1 MAETNRPDEVSVP
14 DSGFT
19 DSREG
24 APKLRLSQMG
34 NNGVRVLAGYIAE
47 EENRALR
54 WPFAMQTY
62 SQMLKDATIA
72 PAITAIEGAIAQVPW
87 DVVAT
92 PGKEEEQAA
101 QVKFLKQVMIDMD
114 SPFRE
119 AIRYM
124 ATHNSY
130 GFAVTEKVYR
140 YREYAK
146 GSKFNDGLIG
156 LKRLTPI
163 PQETVVGWDFRNN
176 GRDLNGLYQAP
187 PVVSNR
193 NQFSTNVT
201 DEPTFI
207 PRKKFILVRNASNKN
222 NPEGVSPLK
231 SVYRAWRYKQTYEE
245 FEATSVA
252 KDARGLKVLY
262 LPPQYMS
269 PDASPEDKMVMEY
282 YQRGISSLNNN
293 EQTSLILPMFRDEKG
308 NKMFELEVVSVMGTQ
323 ANNINEI
330 INRLK
335 KEVITGLSAAQLI
348 LGQEGGGSYSLAES
362 LDGVTKMVVNE
373 RLTQIAEQLNH
384 DLIPQLFA
392 LNGWDITDTP
402 KFEYGEV
409 SSESL
414 DEIGKY
420 IQRTA
425 AVGLVPKTP
434 EMVNFITDRL
444 GVAPQFK
451 ETEDGEEEFLS
462 KLTNY
467 TSGASEGLA
476 SPVGNGTAKTL
487 GSGRDNSSI
496 NVEGAA

>member
-1 MAETNRPDEVSVP
+1 MDEDVSVP
-14 DSGFT
+14 ESGFP

-24 APKLRLSQMG
+24 APKIRLSQMG
-34 NNGVRVLAGYIAE
+34 NNGVRVIAGHIAE

-72 PAITAIEGAIAQVPW
+72 PAIAAIEGAIAQVPW
-87 DVVAT
+87 NVVAT

-101 QVKFLKQVMIDMD
+101 QVKFLKQVMVDME

-119 AIRYM
+119 TIRYM

-140 YREYAK
+140 YREFSK

-156 LKRLTPI
+156 LKKLAPI
-163 PQETVVGWDFRNN
+163 PQETVVAWNFRDK
-176 GRDLNGLYQAP
+176 GKDLDGLYQSP

-193 NQFSTNVT
+193 DSFDVSVTN
-201 DEPTFI
+201 EPTFI
-207 PRKKFILVRNASNKN
+207 PRKKFILVRNSSNKN
-222 NPEGVSPLK
+222 NPEGSSPLK
-231 SVYRAWRYKQTYEE
+231 SVYRAWRYKQTMEE

-262 LPPQYMS
+262 LPPQYLS
-269 PDASPEDKMVMEY
+269 PDASPEDKQVYEF

-293 EQTSLILPMFRDEKG
+293 EQSAMILPMFRDEKG
-308 NKMFELEVVSVMGTQ
+308 NKMFELDVVSVMGTQ
-323 ANNINEI
+323 ANDVDKI
-330 INRLK
+330 IQRYK
-335 KEVITGLSAAQLI
+335 KEIITGLMAAQLI
-348 LGQEGGGSYSLAES
+348 LGQDGGGSFSLAES

-409 SSESL
+409 SAESL

-425 AVGLVPKTP
+425 AVGMFPKTP
-434 EMVNFITDRL
+434 EAVNYVTDRL
-444 GVAPQFK
+444 GGLPPQFK
-451 ETEDGEEEFLS
+451 DDVSQEEFLP

-467 TSGASEGLA
+467 TSGAGEGQN
-476 SPVGNGTAKTL
+476 SPTGQGTAKKL
-487 GSGRDNSSI
+487 GSGRDNTSA
-496 NVEGAA
+496 NLNGAA

>member
-1 MAETNRPDEVSVP
+1 MDEDVSVP
-14 DSGFT
+14 ESGFP

-24 APKLRLSQMG
+24 APKIRLSQMG
-34 NNGVRVLAGYIAE
+34 NNGVRVIAGYIAE
-47 EENRALR
+47 EENRSLR

-72 PAITAIEGAIAQVPW
+72 PAIAAIEGAIAQVPW
-87 DVVAT
+87 NVVAT

-101 QVKFLKQVMIDMD
+101 QVKFLKQVMVDME

-140 YREYAK
+140 YREYSK

-156 LKRLTPI
+156 LKKLAPI
-163 PQETVVGWDFRNN
+163 PQETVVAWNFRDK
-176 GRDLNGLYQAP
+176 GKDLDGLYQAP

-193 NQFSTNVT
+193 DSFDVSVTN
-201 DEPTFI
+201 DPTFI
-207 PRKKFILVRNASNKN
+207 PRKKFILVRNSSNKN
-222 NPEGVSPLK
+222 NPEGSSPLK
-231 SVYRAWRYKQTYEE
+231 SVYRAWRYKQTFED
-245 FEATSVA
+245 FEATQVA

-262 LPPQYMS
+262 LPPQYLS
-269 PDASPEDKMVMEY
+269 PDASEEDKAVYEHY
-282 YQRGISSLNNN
+282 KRGISSLNNN
-293 EQTSLILPMFRDEKG
+293 EQTALILPMFRDEKG
-308 NKMFELEVVSVMGTQ
+308 NKMFELDVVSVMGTQ
-323 ANNINEI
+323 SNDINEI

-335 KEVITGLSAAQLI
+335 KEIITGLSAAQLI
-348 LGQEGGGSYSLAES
+348 LGQDGGGSFSLAES
-362 LDGVTKMVVNE
+362 LDGVTKMIVNE

-409 SSESL
+409 SAESL

-425 AVGLVPKTP
+425 AVGMFPKTP
-434 EMVNFITDRL
+434 EAVNYVTSRL
-444 GVAPQFK
+444 GGITPQFK
-451 ETEDGEEEFLS
+451 DDTPEEEFLP

-467 TSGASEGLA
+467 TSGAGEGQN
-476 SPVGNGTAKTL
+476 SPVGSGTAKTV
-487 GSGRDNSSI
+487 GTGRDSSAA
-496 NVEGAA
+496 NLEGKA

>member
-1 MAETNRPDEVSVP
+1 MDEDVSVP
-14 DSGFT
+14 ESGFS
-19 DSREG
+19 DNREG
-24 APKLRLSQMG
+24 APKIRLSQMG
-34 NNGVRVLAGYIAE
+34 NNGVRVIAGHIAE

-72 PAITAIEGAIAQVPW
+72 PAIAAIEGAIAQVPW
-87 DVVAT
+87 NVVAT

-101 QVKFLKQVMIDMD
+101 QVKFLKQVMVDME

-140 YREYAK
+140 YREYSK

-156 LKRLTPI
+156 LKKLAPI
-163 PQETVVGWDFRNN
+163 PQETVVAWNFRDK
-176 GRDLNGLYQAP
+176 GKDLDGLYQAP

-193 NQFSTNVT
+193 DSFDVSVTN
-201 DEPTFI
+201 EPTFI
-207 PRKKFILVRNASNKN
+207 PRKKFILVRNSSNKN
-222 NPEGVSPLK
+222 NPEGSSPLK
-231 SVYRAWRYKQTYEE
+231 SVYRAWRYKQTMEE

-262 LPPQYMS
+262 LPPQYLS
-269 PDASPEDKMVMEY
+269 PDASPEDKQVYEF

-293 EQTSLILPMFRDEKG
+293 EQSAMILPMFRDEKG
-308 NKMFELEVVSVMGTQ
+308 NKMFELDVVSVMGTQ
-323 ANNINEI
+323 ANDVDKI
-330 INRLK
+330 IQRYK
-335 KEVITGLSAAQLI
+335 KEIITGLMAAQLI
-348 LGQEGGGSYSLAES
+348 LGQDGGGSFSLAES

-409 SSESL
+409 SAESL

-425 AVGLVPKTP
+425 AVGMFPKTP
-434 EMVNFITDRL
+434 EAVNYVTSRL
-444 GVAPQFK
+444 GGITPQFK
-451 ETEDGEEEFLS
+451 DDTPEEEFLP

-467 TSGASEGLA
+467 TSGAGEGQA
-476 SPVGNGTAKTL
+476 SGTGNGTGKSVSA
-487 GSGRDNSSI
+487 RDNSTA
-496 NVEGAA
+496 NLEGKA

>member
-1 MAETNRPDEVSVP
+1 MDEDVSVP
-14 DSGFT
+14 ESGFP

-24 APKLRLSQMG
+24 APKIRLSQMG
-34 NNGVRVLAGYIAE
+34 NNGVRVIAGHIAE

-54 WPFAMQTY
+54 WPYAMQTY
-62 SQMLKDATIA
+62 SKMLKDATIA
-72 PAITAIEGAIAQVPW
+72 PAIAAIEGAIAQVPW
-87 DVVAT
+87 NVVAT

-101 QVKFLKQVMIDMD
+101 QVKFLKQVMVDME

-140 YREYAK
+140 YREYSK

-156 LKRLTPI
+156 LKKLAPI
-163 PQETVVGWDFRNN
+163 PQETVVAWNFRDK
-176 GRDLNGLYQAP
+176 GKELDGLYQAP
-187 PVVSNR
+187 PSVSNKDS
-193 NQFSTNVT
+193 FDVSVTN
-201 DEPTFI
+201 EPTFI
-207 PRKKFILVRNASNKN
+207 PRKKFILVRNSSNKN
-222 NPEGVSPLK
+222 NPEGSSPLK

-245 FEATSVA
+245 FEATQVA
-252 KDARGLKVLY
+252 KDVRGLKVLY

-269 PDASPEDKMVMEY
+269 PDASPDDRAIYEF
-282 YQRGISSLNNN
+282 YQRGIASLNNN

-308 NKMFELEVVSVMGTQ
+308 NKMFELDVVSVMGTQ
-323 ANNINEI
+323 TNSVHEI

-335 KEVITGLSAAQLI
+335 KEIITGLSAAQLI
-348 LGQEGGGSYSLAES
+348 LGQDGGGSFSLAES

-409 SSESL
+409 SAESL

-425 AVGLVPKTP
+425 AVGMFPKTP
-434 EMVNFITDRL
+434 EAVNYVTSRL
-444 GVAPQFK
+444 GSLAPQFK
-451 ETEDGEEEFLS
+451 DDTPEEEFLP

-476 SPVGNGTAKTL
+476 SPVGEGTAKTL
-487 GSGRDNSSI
+487 GSGRDSTTSNL
-496 NVEGAA
+496 EGAA

>member
-1 MAETNRPDEVSVP
+1 MDEDVSVP
-14 DSGFT
+14 ESGFS
-19 DSREG
+19 DNREG
-24 APKLRLSQMG
+24 APKIRLSQMG
-34 NNGVRVLAGYIAE
+34 NNGVRVIAGHIAE

-72 PAITAIEGAIAQVPW
+72 PAIAAIEGAIAQVPW
-87 DVVAT
+87 NVVAT

-101 QVKFLKQVMIDMD
+101 QVKFLKQVMVDME

-140 YREYAK
+140 YREYSK

-156 LKRLTPI
+156 LKKLAPI
-163 PQETVVGWDFRNN
+163 PQETVVAWNFRDK
-176 GRDLNGLYQAP
+176 GKDLDGLYQAP
-187 PVVSNR
+187 PSVSNKDS
-193 NQFSTNVT
+193 FDVSVTN
-201 DEPTFI
+201 EPTFI
-207 PRKKFILVRNASNKN
+207 PRKKFILVRNSSNKN
-222 NPEGVSPLK
+222 NPEGSSPLK
-231 SVYRAWRYKQTYEE
+231 SVYRAWRYKQTMEE

-262 LPPQYMS
+262 LPPQYLS
-269 PDASPEDKMVMEY
+269 PDASPEDKQVYEF

-293 EQTSLILPMFRDEKG
+293 EQSAMILPMFRDEKG
-308 NKMFELEVVSVMGTQ
+308 NKMFELDVVSVMGTQ
-323 ANNINEI
+323 ANDVDKI
-330 INRLK
+330 IQRYK
-335 KEVITGLSAAQLI
+335 KEIITGLMAAQLI
-348 LGQEGGGSYSLAES
+348 LGQDGGGSFSLAES
-362 LDGVTKMVVNE
+362 LGGVTKMVVNE

-409 SSESL
+409 SAESL

-425 AVGLVPKTP
+425 AVGLFPKTP
-434 EMVNFITDRL
+434 EAVNFVTSRL
-444 GVAPQFK
+444 GGITPQFK
-451 ETEDGEEEFLS
+451 EDQDREEFLS
-462 KLTNY
+462 ELTQY
-467 TSGASEGLA
+467 QSGASEGLS
-476 SPVGNGTAKTL
+476 SPSGEGTRKTV
-487 GSGRDNSSI
+487 SGRDNTAL
-496 NVEGAA
+496 NAEGSA

>member
-1 MAETNRPDEVSVP
+1 MDEDVSVP
-14 DSGFT
+14 ESGFSE
-19 DSREG
+19 DREG
-24 APKLRLSQMG
+24 APKIRLSQMG
-34 NNGVRVLAGYIAE
+34 NNGVRVVSGHIAE

-54 WPFAMQTY
+54 WPYAMQTY
-62 SQMLKDATIA
+62 SKMLKDATIA
-72 PAITAIEGAIAQVPW
+72 PAIAAIEGAVAQVPW
-87 DVVAT
+87 NVVAT

-101 QVKFLKQVMIDMD
+101 QVKFLKQVMVDME

-140 YREYAK
+140 YREYSK

-156 LKRLTPI
+156 LKKLAPI
-163 PQETVVGWDFRNN
+163 PQETVVAWNFRDK
-176 GRDLNGLYQAP
+176 GKELDGLYQAP
-187 PVVSNR
+187 PSVSNKDS
-193 NQFSTNVT
+193 FDVSVTN
-201 DEPTFI
+201 EPTFI
-207 PRKKFILVRNASNKN
+207 PRKKFILVRNSSNKN
-222 NPEGVSPLK
+222 NPEGSSPLK

-245 FEATSVA
+245 FEATQVA
-252 KDARGLKVLY
+252 KDVRGLKVLY

-269 PDASPEDKMVMEY
+269 PDASPDDRAIYEF
-282 YQRGISSLNNN
+282 YQRGIASLNNN

-308 NKMFELEVVSVMGTQ
+308 NKMFELDVVSVMGTQ
-323 ANNINEI
+323 TNSVHEI

-335 KEVITGLSAAQLI
+335 KEIITGLSAAQLI
-348 LGQEGGGSYSLAES
+348 LGQEGGGSFSLAES

-409 SSESL
+409 SAESL

-425 AVGLVPKTP
+425 AVGMFPKTP
-434 EMVNFITDRL
+434 QAVNYVTDRL
-444 GVAPQFK
+444 GGLPPQFK
-451 ETEDGEEEFLS
+451 DDVPQEEFLPQ
-462 KLTNY
+462 LTNY
-467 TSGASEGLA
+467 TSGAGEGQNSA
-476 SPVGNGTAKTL
+476 VGSGTAKTL
-487 GSGRDNSSI
+487 GSGRDSTSANL
-496 NVEGAA
+496 EGAA

>member
-1 MAETNRPDEVSVP
+1 MDEDVSVP
-14 DSGFT
+14 ESGFP

-24 APKLRLSQMG
+24 APKIRLSQMG
-34 NNGVRVLAGYIAE
+34 NNGVRVIAGHIAE

-72 PAITAIEGAIAQVPW
+72 PAIAAIEGAIAQVPW
-87 DVVAT
+87 NVVAT

-101 QVKFLKQVMIDMD
+101 QVKFLKQVMVDME

-140 YREYAK
+140 YREYSK

-156 LKRLTPI
+156 LKKLAPI
-163 PQETVVGWDFRNN
+163 PQETVVAWNFRDK
-176 GRDLNGLYQAP
+176 GKDLDGLYQAP

-193 NQFSTNVT
+193 DSFDVSVTN
-201 DEPTFI
+201 EPTFI
-207 PRKKFILVRNASNKN
+207 PRKKFILVRNSSNKN
-222 NPEGVSPLK
+222 NPEGSSPLK
-231 SVYRAWRYKQTYEE
+231 SVYRAWRYKQTMEE

-262 LPPQYMS
+262 LPPQYLS
-269 PDASPEDKMVMEY
+269 PDASPEDKQVYEF

-293 EQTSLILPMFRDEKG
+293 EQSAMILPMFRDEKG
-308 NKMFELEVVSVMGTQ
+308 NKMFELDVVSVMGTQ
-323 ANNINEI
+323 ANDVDKI
-330 INRLK
+330 IQRYK
-335 KEVITGLSAAQLI
+335 KEIITGLMAAQLI
-348 LGQEGGGSYSLAES
+348 LGQDGGGSFSLAES

-409 SSESL
+409 SAESL

-425 AVGLVPKTP
+425 AVGMFPKTP
-434 EMVNFITDRL
+434 EAVNYVTSRL
-444 GVAPQFK
+444 GGITPQFK
-451 ETEDGEEEFLS
+451 DDTPEEEFLP

-467 TSGASEGLA
+467 TSGAGEGQN
-476 SPVGNGTAKTL
+476 SPVGSGTAKTI
-487 GSGRDNSSI
+487 GSGRDSSTA
-496 NVEGAA
+496 NLEGKA

>member
-1 MAETNRPDEVSVP
+1 MDEDVSVP
-14 DSGFT
+14 ESGFP
-19 DSREG
+19 DNREG
-24 APKLRLSQMG
+24 APKIRLSQMG
-34 NNGVRVLAGYIAE
+34 NNGVRVIAGHIAE

-72 PAITAIEGAIAQVPW
+72 PAIAAIEGAIAQVPW
-87 DVVAT
+87 NVVAT

-101 QVKFLKQVMIDMD
+101 QVKFLKQVMVDME

-140 YREYAK
+140 YREYSK

-156 LKRLTPI
+156 LKKLAPI
-163 PQETVVGWDFRNN
+163 PQETVVAWNFRDK
-176 GRDLNGLYQAP
+176 GKDLDGLYQAP
-187 PVVSNR
+187 PMVSNR
-193 NQFSTNVT
+193 DSFDVSVTN
-201 DEPTFI
+201 EPTFI
-207 PRKKFILVRNASNKN
+207 PRKKFILVRNSSNKN
-222 NPEGVSPLK
+222 NPEGSSPLK
-231 SVYRAWRYKQTYEE
+231 SVYRAWRYKQSFEE
-245 FEATSVA
+245 YEATQVA

-262 LPPQYMS
+262 LPPQYLS
-269 PDASPEDKMVMEY
+269 PDASPEDKAVYEF

-293 EQTSLILPMFRDEKG
+293 EQTALILPMFRDEKG
-308 NKMFELEVVSVMGTQ
+308 NKMFELDVVSVMGTQ
-323 ANNINEI
+323 SNDINEI

-335 KEVITGLSAAQLI
+335 KEIITGLSAAQLI
-348 LGQEGGGSYSLAES
+348 LGQDGGGSFSLAES
-362 LDGVTKMVVNE
+362 LDGVTKMIVNE

-409 SSESL
+409 SAESL

-425 AVGLVPKTP
+425 AVGMFPKTP
-434 EMVNFITDRL
+434 EAVNYVTSRL
-444 GVAPQFK
+444 GGIAPQFK
-451 ETEDGEEEFLS
+451 DDTPEEEFLP

-467 TSGASEGLA
+467 TSGAGEGQA
-476 SPVGNGTAKTL
+476 SPVGSGTAKTL
-487 GSGRDNSSI
+487 GSGRDSSTA
-496 NVEGAA
+496 NLEGKA

>member
-1 MAETNRPDEVSVP
+1 MDEDVSVP
-14 DSGFT
+14 ESGFS
-19 DSREG
+19 DNREG
-24 APKLRLSQMG
+24 APKIRLSQMG
-34 NNGVRVLAGYIAE
+34 NNGVRVIAGHIAE

-72 PAITAIEGAIAQVPW
+72 PAIAAIEGAIAQVPW
-87 DVVAT
+87 NVVAT

-101 QVKFLKQVMIDMD
+101 QVKFLKQVMVDMEN
-114 SPFRE
+114 PFRE

-140 YREYAK
+140 YREYSK

-156 LKRLTPI
+156 LKKLAPI
-163 PQETVVGWDFRNN
+163 PQETVVAWNFRDK
-176 GRDLNGLYQAP
+176 GKDLNGLYQAP

-193 NQFSTNVT
+193 DSFDVSVTN
-201 DEPTFI
+201 EPTFI
-207 PRKKFILVRNASNKN
+207 PRKKFILVRNSSNKN
-222 NPEGVSPLK
+222 NPEGSSPLK
-231 SVYRAWRYKQTYEE
+231 SVYRAWRYKQTMEE

-262 LPPQYMS
+262 LPPQYLS
-269 PDASPEDKMVMEY
+269 PDASPEDKQVYEF

-293 EQTSLILPMFRDEKG
+293 EQSAMILPMFRDEKG
-308 NKMFELEVVSVMGTQ
+308 NKMFELDVVSVMGTQ
-323 ANNINEI
+323 ANDVDKI
-330 INRLK
+330 IQRYK
-335 KEVITGLSAAQLI
+335 KEIITGLMAAQLI
-348 LGQEGGGSYSLAES
+348 LGQDGGGSFSLAES

-409 SSESL
+409 SAESL

-425 AVGLVPKTP
+425 AVGMFPKTP
-434 EMVNFITDRL
+434 EAVNYVTSRL
-444 GVAPQFK
+444 GGITPQFK
-451 ETEDGEEEFLS
+451 DDTPEEEFLP

-467 TSGASEGLA
+467 TSGAGEGQA
-476 SPVGNGTAKTL
+476 SGTGNGTGKSVSA
-487 GSGRDNSSI
+487 RDNSAA
-496 NVEGAA
+496 NLEGKA

>member
-1 MAETNRPDEVSVP
+1 MDEDVSVP
-14 DSGFT
+14 ESGFS
-19 DSREG
+19 DNREG
-24 APKLRLSQMG
+24 APKIRLSQMG
-34 NNGVRVLAGYIAE
+34 NNGVRVIAGHIAE

-72 PAITAIEGAIAQVPW
+72 PAIAAIEGAIAQVPW
-87 DVVAT
+87 NVVAT

-101 QVKFLKQVMIDMD
+101 QVKFLKQVIVDME

-119 AIRYM
+119 TIRYM

-140 YREYAK
+140 YREFSK

-156 LKRLTPI
+156 LKKLAPI
-163 PQETVVGWDFRNN
+163 PQETVVAWNFRDK
-176 GRDLNGLYQAP
+176 GKDLDGLYQAP

-193 NQFSTNVT
+193 DSFDVSVTN
-201 DEPTFI
+201 EPTFI
-207 PRKKFILVRNASNKN
+207 PRKKFILVRNSSNKN
-222 NPEGVSPLK
+222 NPEGSSPLK
-231 SVYRAWRYKQTYEE
+231 SVYRAWRYKQTMEE

-262 LPPQYMS
+262 LPPQYLS
-269 PDASPEDKMVMEY
+269 PDASPEDKQVYEF

-293 EQTSLILPMFRDEKG
+293 EQSAMILPMFRDEKG
-308 NKMFELEVVSVMGTQ
+308 NKMFELDVVSVMGTQ
-323 ANNINEI
+323 ANDVDKI
-330 INRLK
+330 IRRYK
-335 KEVITGLSAAQLI
+335 KEIITGLMAAQLI
-348 LGQEGGGSYSLAES
+348 LGQDGGGSFSLAES

-409 SSESL
+409 SAESL

-425 AVGLVPKTP
+425 AVGLFPKTP
-434 EMVNFITDRL
+434 EAVNFVTSRL
-444 GVAPQFK
+444 GGITPQFK
-451 ETEDGEEEFLS
+451 EGQDREEFLS
-462 KLTNY
+462 ELTQY
-467 TSGASEGLA
+467 QSGASEGLS
-476 SPVGNGTAKTL
+476 SPSGEGTRKTV
-487 GSGRDNSSI
+487 SGRDNTAL
-496 NVEGAA
+496 NAEGSA

>member
-1 MAETNRPDEVSVP
+1 MDEDVSVP
-14 DSGFT
+14 ESGFP

-24 APKLRLSQMG
+24 APKIRLSQMG
-34 NNGVRVLAGYIAE
+34 NNGVRVVSGHIAE

-54 WPFAMQTY
+54 WPYAMQTY
-62 SQMLKDATIA
+62 SKMLKDATIA
-72 PAITAIEGAIAQVPW
+72 PAIAAIEGAIAQVPW
-87 DVVAT
+87 NVVAT

-101 QVKFLKQVMIDMD
+101 QVKFLKQVMVDME

-140 YREYAK
+140 YREYSK

-156 LKRLTPI
+156 LKKLAPI
-163 PQETVVGWDFRNN
+163 PQETVVAWNFRDK
-176 GRDLNGLYQAP
+176 GKELDGIYQAP
-187 PVVSNR
+187 PSVSNKDS
-193 NQFSTNVT
+193 FDVSVTN
-201 DEPTFI
+201 EPTFI
-207 PRKKFILVRNASNKN
+207 PRKKFILVRNSSNKN
-222 NPEGVSPLK
+222 NPEGSSPLK

-245 FEATSVA
+245 FEATQVA
-252 KDARGLKVLY
+252 KDVRGLKVLY

-269 PDASPEDKMVMEY
+269 PDASPDDRAIYEF
-282 YQRGISSLNNN
+282 YQRGIASLNNN

-308 NKMFELEVVSVMGTQ
+308 NKMFELDVVSVMGTQ
-323 ANNINEI
+323 TNSVHEI

-335 KEVITGLSAAQLI
+335 KEIITGLSAAQLI
-348 LGQEGGGSYSLAES
+348 LGQDGGGSFSLAES

-409 SSESL
+409 SAESL

-425 AVGLVPKTP
+425 AVGMFPKTP
-434 EMVNFITDRL
+434 EAVNYVTSRL
-444 GVAPQFK
+444 GSLAPQFK
-451 ETEDGEEEFLS
+451 DDTPEEEFLP

-476 SPVGNGTAKTL
+476 SPVGEGTAKTL
-487 GSGRDNSSI
+487 GSGRDSTTSNL
-496 NVEGAA
+496 EGAA